1 MSVTISKG
9 STKNHRGE
17 FEFMYVSA
25 IRGVGEKV
33 ERVIPGAS
41 EWMLSVATQA
51 DGYGEVVEFWE
62 VIGQELRDDTIKRR
76 GSRKARQLAKARE
89 AFSTL
94 VSAVESAAVGEMEKA
109 ARSVQRAWSLGWAG
123 VN

>member
-1 MSVTISKG
+1 MSANITMG

-17 FEFMYVSA
+17 FEFIYVSA

-33 ERVIPGAS
+33 EQVIPGAS

-76 GSRKARQLAKARE
+76 GQRKARQLAKARE
-89 AFSTL
+89 AFATL
-94 VSAVESAAVGEMEKA
+94 VTAVESAAVGEMEKA

>member
-1 MSVTISKG
+1 MSATITKG

-51 DGYGEVVEFWE
+51 DGYGEVVELWE

-76 GSRKARQLAKARE
+76 GLRKARQLAKARE
-89 AFSTL
+89 AFATL
-94 VSAVESAAVGEMEKA
+94 VAAVESAKFGEMEKA

>member
-1 MSVTISKG
+1 MSATVTKG

-76 GSRKARQLAKARE
+76 GKRKARQLAKARE
-89 AFSTL
+89 AFATL

-109 ARSVQRAWSLGWAG
+109 ARSAQRAWSLGWAG